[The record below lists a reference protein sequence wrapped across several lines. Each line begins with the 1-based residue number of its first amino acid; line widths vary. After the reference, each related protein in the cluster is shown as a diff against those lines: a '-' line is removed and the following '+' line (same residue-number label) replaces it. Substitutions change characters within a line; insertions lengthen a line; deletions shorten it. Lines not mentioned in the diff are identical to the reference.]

1 MEEKP
6 MPDSSYDAIVIGGGH
21 HGTIIA
27 CYLQQA
33 GFKTVIFERQHE
45 LGGGACGEELPLP
58 GFIQNTCAH
67 FTRFWAHPAY
77 TDFNLKEYGL
87 RYVFPDQNEGMVY
100 PDGTCYV
107 GYSAWRVDPLMGK
120 EEFSDENVKKTYNE
134 IVRFSKNDA
143 ETYLDILGKY
153 QRKWRAAFREYRY
166 SPPTPW
172 GVKNAL
178 EKLCDDPKDGID
190 PVYQFMTGSQIAKD
204 LFESSELQCLF
215 MRAIL
220 TSYGIYPG
228 DVIGLYVF
236 VHVIGLTLSFES
248 SSIVS
253 GGSHTITH
261 ALQRAFSVMG
271 GEFYVETEVDK
282 ILVKNGRARGVKLA
296 NGTEVE
302 AKQLVVCDLGIP
314 QTIFRLL
321 SDNDVTPKVARRIRN
336 IRYDR
341 GHVYWGNVALHELPK
356 YKAASFNPD
365 IGNQPRLYMGEKD
378 PEYLSWRYQVDIFTK
393 GFPEKWYLLV
403 SPDSIW
409 DRTRAPEGKHT
420 ILVEDYAPPIN
431 LFTERQWLKMKKEVE
446 DLILK
451 QWQIYAPNMT
461 HDNVIEAFITTPYEH
476 RLRNIDAL
484 NGSWSYGAMLPSQL
498 DRFRPIPDLSSYRLP
513 FLKNT
518 YICSSN
524 MHSGA
529 GIARGSSYNCFKVI
543 AEDFGLE
550 KIWEKKG
557 RPW

>member
-1 MEEKP
+1 
-6 MPDSSYDAIVIGGGH
+6 MPDKSYDAIVIGGGH

-33 GFKTVIFERQHE
+33 GLRTVIFERQHE

-77 TDFNLKEYGL
+77 TDFNLREYGL
-87 RYVFPDQNEGMVY
+87 KYIFPEQNEGMVY
-100 PDGTCYV
+100 PDGTCFV
-107 GYSAWRVDPLMGK
+107 GYSAFRVDPLTGK
-120 EEFSDENVKKTYNE
+120 EEYSEENVKKTYNE
-134 IVRFSKNDA
+134 IARFSKTDA
-143 ETYLDILGKY
+143 ETYLDLLGKY

-178 EKLCDDPKDGID
+178 EKLCDDPVDGVD
-190 PVYQFMTGSQIAKD
+190 PVYQFMTGAQIAMD
-204 LFESSELQCLF
+204 LFESPEMQCLF

-220 TSYGIYPG
+220 TSCGIFPG
-228 DVIGLYVF
+228 DVIGIYVF

-248 SSIVS
+248 ASIVI
-253 GGSHTITH
+253 GGTHNITH
-261 ALQRAFSVMG
+261 ALQRAFSAMG
-271 GEFYVETEVDK
+271 GEFCVEAEVDRV
-282 ILVKNGRARGVKLA
+282 IVEDGRAKGVKLT
-296 NGTEVE
+296 NGAEIE
-302 AKQLVVCDLGIP
+302 AKQLVVSDLGMP

-321 SDNDVTPKVARRIRN
+321 GENYVTSKVARRIRN

-341 GHVYWGNVALHELPK
+341 GHAYWGNMAMHELPK
-356 YKAASFNPD
+356 YKAASLNPD
-365 IGNQPRLYMGEKD
+365 IGNQPRLYMGGKD
-378 PEYLSWRYQVDIFTK
+378 PEYLSWKYQVDIFTK

-403 SPDSIW
+403 APDTVW
-409 DRTRAPEGKHT
+409 DKTRAPEGKHT
-420 ILVEDYAPPIN
+420 VLVEDYGPPVH
-431 LFTERQWLKMKKEVE
+431 LFTEKQWLKMKKEVE
-446 DLILK
+446 DLMLK

-461 HDNVIEAFITTPYEH
+461 RDNVIEAFITTPYDH
-476 RLRNIDAL
+476 LLRNIDAL

-513 FLKNT
+513 FLKNM

-550 KIWEKKG
+550 KIWDKKG
-557 RPW
+557 RAW

>member
-1 MEEKP
+1 
-6 MPDSSYDAIVIGGGH
+6 MPDKGYDAIVVGGGH

-33 GFKTVIFERQHE
+33 GFKTVILERQHE

-58 GFIQNTCAH
+58 GFLQNTCAH

-77 TDFNLKEYGL
+77 TDFNLREYGL
-87 RYVFPDQNEGMVY
+87 KYIFPDQNEGMIY
-100 PDGTCYV
+100 RDGTCYV
-107 GYSAWRVDPLMGK
+107 GYSAWKVDPATGK
-120 EEFSDENVKKTYNE
+120 EEFSDDNVKKTYSE
-134 IVRFSKNDA
+134 IARFSKTDA
-143 ETYLDILGKY
+143 ETYLDLLGKY

-172 GVKNAL
+172 GVKNTL
-178 EKLCDDPKDGID
+178 EKLCDDPVDGID
-190 PVYQFMTGSQIAKD
+190 PVYQFMTGAQIAKD
-204 LFESSELQCLF
+204 LFESTELQCLF

-220 TSYGIYPG
+220 TSVGIFPG
-228 DVIGLYVF
+228 DVIGIYVF
-236 VHVIGLTLSFES
+236 VHAIGLTLSFES
-248 SSIVS
+248 ASIVI

-261 ALQRAFSVMG
+261 ALQRAFSAMG
-271 GEFYVETEVDK
+271 GEFCVEAEVDK
-282 ILVKNGRARGVKLA
+282 VIVREGTAKGVKLTD
-296 NGTEVE
+296 GTEIE
-302 AKQLVVCDLGIP
+302 AKQLVVCDLGVP

-321 SDNDVTPKVARRIRN
+321 GDNYLTPKVARRIRN

-341 GHVYWGNVALHELPK
+341 GHAYWGNMALHELPK
-356 YKAASFNPD
+356 YKAASLNPD
-365 IGNQPRLYMGEKD
+365 IGNQPRLYMGDKD
-378 PEYLSWRYQVDIFTK
+378 PEYLSWKYQVDIFTK
-393 GFPEKWYLLV
+393 GFPEKGYLLV
-403 SPDSIW
+403 GPDSIW
-409 DRTRAPEGKHT
+409 DKTRAPEGKHT
-420 ILVEDYAPPIN
+420 ILVEESGPPLN
-431 LFTERQWLKMKKEVE
+431 FLSEKQWLKMKKEVE
-446 DLILK
+446 DLLLK
-451 QWQIYAPNMT
+451 EWQIYAPNMT
-461 HDNVIEAFITTPYEH
+461 RENVIEAFITTPYDH
-476 RLRNIDAL
+476 VLRNIDAL

-498 DRFRPIPDLSSYRLP
+498 DRFRPIPDLSDYRLP

>member
-1 MEEKP
+1 
-6 MPDSSYDAIVIGGGH
+6 MPDASYDAIVVGGGH

-33 GFKTVIFERQHE
+33 GLKTVILERQHE

-77 TDFNLKEYGL
+77 SDFNLRDYGL
-87 RYVFPDQNEGMVY
+87 KYIFPDQNEGMVY

-107 GYSAWRVDPLMGK
+107 GYSAWRVDPLTGK
-120 EEFSDENVKKTYNE
+120 EAFSDENVKKTYNE
-134 IVRFSKNDA
+134 IARFSKNDA

-166 SPPTPW
+166 SPPAPW
-172 GVKNAL
+172 GMKNAL

-190 PVYQFMTGSQIAKD
+190 PVYQFMTGAQIAKG
-204 LFESSELQCLF
+204 LFESPELQCLF
-215 MRAIL
+215 MRAIE
-220 TSYGIYPG
+220 TSTGSFAG
-228 DVIGLYVF
+228 DVTGLYVF
-236 VHVIGLTLSFES
+236 VHVIGLTLSLES
-248 SSIVS
+248 ASIVY
-253 GGSHTITH
+253 GGTHTITH
-261 ALQRAFSVMG
+261 ALQRAFSAMG
-271 GEFYVETEVDK
+271 GEFCVETEVDK
-282 ILVKNGRARGVKLA
+282 VLVENGKARGVKLA
-296 NGTEVE
+296 NGTEIE
-302 AKQLVVCDLGIP
+302 AKQLVACDLGVP
-314 QTIFRLL
+314 QTMFRLL
-321 SDNDVTPKVARRIRN
+321 GEDYVSPKVARRIRN

-341 GHVYWGNVALHELPK
+341 GHVYWGNMALYERPK
-356 YKAASFNPD
+356 YKAASFNAD
-365 IGNQPRLYMGEKD
+365 IGLQPRLYMGEKD
-378 PEYLSWRYQVDIFTK
+378 PEYISWRYQVDIFTK
-393 GFPEKWYLLV
+393 GFPEKWYILAA
-403 SPDSIW
+403 PDTLW
-409 DRTRAPEGKHT
+409 DKTRAPEGKHT
-420 ILVEDYAPPIN
+420 ILVEDYAPPVN
-431 LFTERQWLKMKKEVE
+431 LFSERQWLKMKKEVE
-446 DLILK
+446 DRMLK

-461 HDNVIEAFITTPYEH
+461 RDNVIEAFITTPYEH
-476 RLRNIDAL
+476 AMRNIDAL

-498 DRFRPIPDLSSYRLP
+498 DRFRPIPDLSGYRVP

>member
-1 MEEKP
+1 
-6 MPDSSYDAIVIGGGH
+6 MPDTSYDAIVIGGGH

-33 GFKTVIFERQHE
+33 GLKTVIFERQHE

-77 TDFNLKEYGL
+77 TDFNLREYGL
-87 RYVFPDQNEGMVY
+87 KYVFPDQNEGMVY

-107 GYSAWRVDPLMGK
+107 GYSAWRVDPLTGK
-120 EEFSDENVKKTYNE
+120 EEFSDANVKKTYNE
-134 IVRFSKNDA
+134 IARFSKNDA

-204 LFESSELQCLF
+204 LFESPELQCLF

-228 DVIGLYVF
+228 DVIGIYVF

-248 SSIVS
+248 ASIVF

-261 ALQRAFSVMG
+261 ALQRAFSAMG
-271 GEFYVETEVDK
+271 GEFCVETEVDK
-282 ILVKNGRARGVKLA
+282 VFVDDGRARGIRLT

-302 AKQLVVCDLGIP
+302 AKQLVVCDLGVP

-321 SDNDVTPKVARRIRN
+321 GENYVTPKVARRIRN

-341 GHVYWGNVALHELPK
+341 GHAYWGNMALHELPK
-356 YKAASFNPD
+356 YKATSFNPD

-378 PEYLSWRYQVDIFTK
+378 PEYISWRYQVDIFTK

-403 SPDSIW
+403 APDTIW
-409 DRTRAPEGKHT
+409 DKTRAPEGKHT
-420 ILVEDYAPPIN
+420 VLVEDYAPPVH
-431 LFTERQWLKMKKEVE
+431 LFTEKQWLKMKKEVE

-461 HDNVIEAFITTPYEH
+461 RGNVIDAFITTPYEH
-476 RLRNIDAL
+476 GLRNIDAL

>member
-1 MEEKP
+1 M
-6 MPDSSYDAIVIGGGH
+6 DASYDAIVIGGGH

-27 CYLQQA
+27 CYLQRA
-33 GFKTVIFERQHE
+33 GLKTVIFERQHE

-58 GFIQNTCAH
+58 GFLQNTCAH

-77 TDFNLKEYGL
+77 TDFNLREYGL

-107 GYSAWRVDPLMGK
+107 GYSAWKVDPLMGK
-120 EEFSDENVKKTYNE
+120 EELSNENVKKTYHE
-134 IVRFSKNDA
+134 IARFSKNDA
-143 ETYLDILGKY
+143 ETYLDLLEKY
-153 QRKWRAAFREYRY
+153 QKRWRAAFREYRY

-178 EKLCDDPKDGID
+178 ERLCDDPKDGID
-190 PVYQFMTGSQIAKD
+190 PVYQFMTGTQIAKD
-204 LFESSELQCLF
+204 LFESPEMQCLF

-220 TSYGIYPG
+220 TSCGIYPG
-228 DVIGLYVF
+228 DVIGIYVF

-248 SSIVS
+248 ASVVI
-253 GGSHTITH
+253 GGTHTITH
-261 ALQRAFSVMG
+261 ALQRAFSAMG
-271 GEFYVETEVDK
+271 GEFCVEAEGDK
-282 ILVKNGRARGVKLA
+282 VLVSDGRAKGVKLTD
-296 NGTEVE
+296 GTEIE
-302 AKQLVVCDLGIP
+302 AKQLVVSDLGMP

-321 SDNDVTPKVARRIRN
+321 GEDYVTPKVARRIKN

-341 GHVYWGNVALHELPK
+341 GHAYWGNMAMHELPK
-356 YKAASFNPD
+356 YKAASLNPD
-365 IGNQPRLYMGEKD
+365 IGNQPRLYMGDKD
-378 PEYLSWRYQVDIFTK
+378 PEYLSWKYQVDIFTK

-403 SPDSIW
+403 SPDTIW
-409 DRTRAPEGKHT
+409 DKTRAPEGKHT
-420 ILVEDYAPPIN
+420 VLVEDYAPPLH
-431 LFTERQWLKMKKEVE
+431 LFSEKQWLRMKKEVE
-446 DLILK
+446 DLMLK

-461 HDNVIEAFITTPYEH
+461 RENVIEAFITTPYDH
-476 RLRNIDAL
+476 ISRNIDAL

-498 DRFRPIPDLSSYRLP
+498 DRFRPIPDLSTYRLP
-513 FLKNT
+513 FLKNM
-518 YICSSN
+518 YVCSSN

-557 RPW
+557 RAY

>member
-1 MEEKP
+1 
-6 MPDSSYDAIVIGGGH
+6 MPDTSYDAIVVGGGH

-33 GFKTVIFERQHE
+33 GLKTVIFERQHE

-77 TDFNLKEYGL
+77 TDFNLREYGL
-87 RYVFPDQNEGMVY
+87 KYIFPDTNEGMVY

-107 GYSAWRVDPLMGK
+107 GYSAWKVDPLTGK
-120 EEFSDENVKKTYNE
+120 EELSNENVKKTYNE
-134 IVRFSKNDA
+134 IARFSKNDA
-143 ETYLDILGKY
+143 ETYLDLLDKY
-153 QRKWRAAFREYRY
+153 QKKWRPAFREYRY

-178 EKLCDDPKDGID
+178 EKLCDDPKDGVD
-190 PVYQFMTGSQIAKD
+190 PVYQFMTGAQIAMD
-204 LFESSELQCLF
+204 LFESPEMQTLF

-220 TSYGIYPG
+220 TSCGIYPG

-236 VHVIGLTLSFES
+236 VHVIGLTLSMES
-248 SSIVS
+248 ASTVI

-261 ALQRAFSVMG
+261 ALQRAFSAMG
-271 GEFYVETEVDK
+271 GEFCVEAEVDK
-282 ILVKNGRARGVKLA
+282 VLVNDGKAKGVKLT
-296 NGTEVE
+296 NGTEIE
-302 AKQLVVCDLGIP
+302 AKQLVVCDLGMP
-314 QTIFRLL
+314 QMIFRLL
-321 SDNDVTPKVARRIRN
+321 GEEYVTPKVARRLKN

-341 GHVYWGNVALHELPK
+341 GHAYWGNMAMHELPK
-356 YKAASFNPD
+356 YKAASQNPD

-378 PEYLSWRYQVDIFTK
+378 PEYLSWKYQADIFTK

-409 DRTRAPEGKHT
+409 DKTRAPEGKHT
-420 ILVEDYAPPIN
+420 ILVEDYAPPLH
-431 LFTERQWLKMKKEVE
+431 LFSEKQWLKMKKEVE
-446 DLILK
+446 DLMLK

-461 HDNVIEAFITTPYEH
+461 RDNVIEAFITTPYDH
-476 RLRNIDAL
+476 MLRNIDAL
-484 NGSWSYGAMLPSQL
+484 NGSWSYGAMLPAQL
-498 DRFRPIPDLSSYRLP
+498 DRFRPIPDLSGYRIP

-557 RPW
+557 RAF

>member
-1 MEEKP
+1 

-27 CYLQQA
+27 CYLHQA
-33 GFKTVIFERQHE
+33 GLKTVIFERQHE

-77 TDFNLKEYGL
+77 SDFNLREYGL
-87 RYVFPDQNEGMVY
+87 KYVFPDQNEGMVY

-107 GYSAWRVDPLMGK
+107 GYSAWRVDPLTGK

-134 IVRFSKNDA
+134 IARFSKNDA

-153 QRKWRAAFREYRY
+153 HRKWRAAFREYRY

-204 LFESSELQCLF
+204 LFESPELQCLF

-220 TSYGIYPG
+220 TSYGIYPS

-248 SSIVS
+248 ASIVF

-261 ALQRAFSVMG
+261 ALQRAFSAMG
-271 GEFYVETEVDK
+271 GEFCVETEVDRL
-282 ILVKNGRARGVKLA
+282 IVENGRAKGVRLS
-296 NGTEVE
+296 NGIEVE
-302 AKQLVVCDLGIP
+302 AKQLVVCDLGVP

-321 SDNDVTPKVARRIRN
+321 GENYVTPKVARRIRN

-341 GHVYWGNVALHELPK
+341 GHAYWGNVALHELPK
-356 YKAASFNPD
+356 YKATSFNPD

-378 PEYLSWRYQVDIFTK
+378 PEYISWRYQVDIFTR

-403 SPDSIW
+403 APDTIW
-409 DRTRAPEGKHT
+409 DKTRAPEGKHT
-420 ILVEDYAPPIN
+420 ILVEDYAPPVN

-461 HDNVIEAFITTPYEH
+461 RDNVIEAFITTPYEH
-476 RLRNIDAL
+476 GLRNIDAL

-513 FLKNT
+513 FLRNT

>member
-1 MEEKP
+1 MTEA
-6 MPDSSYDAIVIGGGH
+6 SFDAIVIGGGH

-27 CYLQQA
+27 CYLQNA
-33 GFKTVIFERQHE
+33 GLKTVMFERQHE

-67 FTRFWAHPAY
+67 FTRFWTHPAY
-77 TDFNLKEYGL
+77 TDFNLREYGL
-87 RYVFPDQNEGMVY
+87 KYIFPDQNEGMVY
-100 PDGTCYV
+100 PGGTCFV
-107 GYSAWRVDPLMGK
+107 GYSAWRVDPTTGK

-134 IVRFSKNDA
+134 IARFSKTDA
-143 ETYLDILGKY
+143 ETYLELLGKY
-153 QRKWRAAFREYRY
+153 QKKWRAAFREYRY

-178 EKLCDDPKDGID
+178 EKLCDDHVDGID

-204 LFESSELQCLF
+204 LFESPELQCLF

-220 TSYGIYPG
+220 TSCGIYPG

-236 VHVIGLTLSFES
+236 VHVVGLTLSFES
-248 SSIVS
+248 ASIVY

-261 ALQRAFSVMG
+261 AIQRAFSAMG
-271 GEFYVETEVDK
+271 GEFCVETEVDK
-282 ILVKNGRARGVKLA
+282 VLVENGRAKGVKLA
-296 NGTEVE
+296 DGTEIE
-302 AKQLVVCDLGIP
+302 AKQLVVSDLGMP

-321 SDNDVTPKVARRIRN
+321 GEDCVTSKVARRIKN

-341 GHVYWGNVALHELPK
+341 GHVYWGNMAMHELPK
-356 YKAASFNPD
+356 YKAASFNPN

-378 PEYLSWRYQVDIFTK
+378 PEYLSWKYQADIFTK
-393 GFPEKWYLLV
+393 GFPEKWYLLAA
-403 SPDSIW
+403 PDTIW
-409 DRTRAPEGKHT
+409 DKTRAPEGKHT
-420 ILVEDYAPPIN
+420 ILVEDYAPPLH
-431 LFTERQWLKMKKEVE
+431 LFSEKQWLKMKKEVE
-446 DLILK
+446 DLMLK

-461 HDNVIEAFITTPYEH
+461 RDNVIEAFITTPYEH
-476 RLRNIDAL
+476 ALRNIDAL

-498 DRFRPIPDLSSYRLP
+498 DRFRPIPDLSSYRIP
-513 FLKNT
+513 FLKNM

-543 AEDFGLE
+543 
-550 KIWEKKG
+550 
-557 RPW
+557 